1 VLQKDPLDLLFYAYF
16 LFGGGG
22 FCRVIGGL
30 SRLGGR
36 LIFVLGGFWFG
47 GCVFIGAI
55 VFSYRTKDIF
65 CVEGYDFFAL
75 WGNFSRK
82 IFV

>member
-1 VLQKDPLDLLFYAYF
+1 
-16 LFGGGG
+16 
-22 FCRVIGGL
+22 VIGGL